1 MPTPLEIS
9 TQPGA
14 DGIPV
19 VTVAGEIDTSNVE
32 RFRDALGQ
40 AAAAA
45 DAAAADRAATD
56 RAATD
61 AAAARADAAAAGTG
75 GAAAGTGGAEGG
87 DSFVVDLTDV
97 EYLDSAG
104 VHALFGYAARIR
116 LIAGPLLE
124 PVLTVSG
131 LSGITSMRDDSLR
144 EPQ

>member
-1 MPTPLEIS
+1 MATPLELS
-9 TQPGA
+9 TQAGA

-19 VTVAGEIDTSNVE
+19 VTVAGEIDMSNAD
-32 RFRDALGQ
+32 RFRDALGLA

-45 DAAAADRAATD
+45 D
-56 RAATD
+56 
-61 AAAARADAAAAGTG
+61 G
-75 GAAAGTGGAEGG
+75 G
-87 DSFVVDLTDV
+87 SFVVDLTGV

-104 VHALFGYAARIR
+104 VHALFAHASRIR

-131 LSGITSMRDDSLR
+131 LSGITSAG

>member
-19 VTVAGEIDTSNVE
+19 VTVAGEIDTSNAE
-32 RFRDALGQ
+32 RFRDALGL

-45 DAAAADRAATD
+45 DAAAADSAEADGAATD
-56 RAATD
+56 
-61 AAAARADAAAAGTG
+61 
-75 GAAAGTGGAEGG
+75 GAAAGADGAEGG
-87 DSFVVDLTDV
+87 GSFVVDLTGV

-104 VHALFGYAARIR
+104 VHALFGYAPRIR

-131 LSGITSMRDDSLR
+131 LSGITSVPDSPR

>member
-19 VTVAGEIDTSNVE
+19 VTVAGEIDMSNAE
-32 RFRDALGQ
+32 RFRDALGL

-45 DAAAADRAATD
+45 SAADSAAADG
-56 RAATD
+56 
-61 AAAARADAAAAGTG
+61 ADA
-75 GAAAGTGGAEGG
+75 GADHAEGG
-87 DSFVVDLTDV
+87 GSFVVDLTGV

-104 VHALFGYAARIR
+104 VHALFGYAPRIR

>member
-1 MPTPLEIS
+1 MATALELS
-9 TQPGA
+9 TRPGT

-19 VTVAGEIDTSNVE
+19 VTVAGEIDMSNAD
-32 RFRDALGQ
+32 RFRDALGL

-45 DAAAADRAATD
+45 D
-56 RAATD
+56 
-61 AAAARADAAAAGTG
+61 G
-75 GAAAGTGGAEGG
+75 G
-87 DSFVVDLTDV
+87 SFVVDLTGV

-104 VHALFGYAARIR
+104 VHALFEHAARIR

-131 LSGITSMRDDSLR
+131 LSGITAMGDDCAG

>member
-19 VTVAGEIDTSNVE
+19 VTVAGEIDTSNAE
-32 RFRDALGQ
+32 RFRDALGL

-45 DAAAADRAATD
+45 DAAAAGADR
-56 RAATD
+56 
-61 AAAARADAAAAGTG
+61 
-75 GAAAGTGGAEGG
+75 AEGG
-87 DSFVVDLTDV
+87 GSFVVNLTGV

-104 VHALFGYAARIR
+104 VHALFGYAPRIR

-124 PVLTVSG
+124 PVLTISG
-131 LSGITSMRDDSLR
+131 LSGITSMRDDS
-144 EPQ
+144 PA

>member
-19 VTVAGEIDTSNVE
+19 VTVAGEIDTSNAE
-32 RFRDALGQ
+32 RFRDALGL
-40 AAAAA
+40 AAAAV
-45 DAAAADRAATD
+45 DAAAADRAA
-56 RAATD
+56 
-61 AAAARADAAAAGTG
+61 AD
-75 GAAAGTGGAEGG
+75 GAAADGAAADGAEGG
-87 DSFVVDLTDV
+87 GSFVVDLTGV

-104 VHALFGYAARIR
+104 VHALFGYAPRIR